1 MEDHQSID
9 LVADMETRVSRVRS
23 SNRWQGRRED
33 TSVAAATPGGGVAGG
48 AAGAAEMVPLS
59 LLGGSPQ
66 PPGNSAT
73 WLGVLLFLDALSVDR
88 TPSHRKI
95 NGLRVRSTCG

>member
-1 MEDHQSID
+1 
-9 LVADMETRVSRVRS
+9 
-23 SNRWQGRRED
+23 
-33 TSVAAATPGGGVAGG
+33 VAAG

-73 WLGVLLFLDALSVDR
+73 WLGVLLFLDALSVDT